1 MESARTKRSLRVVL
15 RNDTQFRK
23 QPKFSDGANASCNAK
38 CLPKIRRRIP
48 QAGQADR
55 RDYYAAVAT
64 VVAQVILIISPWPSV
79 PDLQASGWPVE
90 LDGLL
95 SWKKLVGGLIETISG
110 A

>member
-1 MESARTKRSLRVVL
+1 MLIGPSRKEYWPGASTKS
-15 RNDTQFRK
+15 T
-23 QPKFSDGANASCNAK
+23 S
-38 CLPKIRRRIP
+38 
-48 QAGQADR
+48 
-55 RDYYAAVAT
+55 
-64 VVAQVILIISPWPSV
+64 AQVILIISPWPSV